1 MNFRA
6 SFVGKS
12 PMNVAI
18 LVAAGLLLATGAR
31 SDAQTSPAAPTAAS
45 GGCAGDNDGIT
56 LSPDFCATV
65 FANKLGPRPA
75 HCGGG
80 ERGRLRQYLERSL
93 LL

>member
-45 GGCAGDNDGIT
+45 GGCAGDNGGIT

-75 HCGGG
+75 HGGGG